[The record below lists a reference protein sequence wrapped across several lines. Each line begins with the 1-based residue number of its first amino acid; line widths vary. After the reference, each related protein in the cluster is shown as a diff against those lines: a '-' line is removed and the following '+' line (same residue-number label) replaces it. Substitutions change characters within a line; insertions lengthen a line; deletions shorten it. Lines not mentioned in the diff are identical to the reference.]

1 MDKLDYLQ
9 IVLSLITLFILLKVY
24 HYLDQLKMCDCFIES
39 QDKNYKVNVNFL
51 KFYQVLEM
59 ISLSLLIVLTFL
71 YKNNL
76 IKSTKNK
83 KVNNIFLKT
92 GLLVMFFLTIM
103 LSGYITYNSLIFY
116 LISKK
121 NCECSNKWQK
131 YFIYMQ
137 GVGNSV
143 FFLRLVFI
151 LLLTFILIIFNSK
164 KD

>member
-9 IVLSLITLFILLKVY
+9 IVLSVITLFILLKVY
-24 HYLDQLKMCDCFIES
+24 NYLDQLKICDCFIES
-39 QDKNYKVNVNFL
+39 QDKNYRVNVNFL

-59 ISLSLLIVLTFL
+59 ISLSLLILLTFL

-83 KVNNIFLKT
+83 KIKNIFLKSA
-92 GLLVMFFLTIM
+92 LLVMFFLTIM

-137 GVGNSV
+137 GIGNSV

-151 LLLTFILIIFNSK
+151 LLFSFILIIFNSK
-164 KD
+164 N

>member
-1 MDKLDYLQ
+1 MDKIDYLQ
-9 IVLSLITLFILLKVY
+9 IVLSLITVFILLKVY
-24 HYLDQLKMCDCFIES
+24 NYLDQLKMCDCFIES

-51 KFYQVLEM
+51 KFYQVLEI
-59 ISLSLLIVLTFL
+59 ISVSLLIVLTFL

-92 GLLVMFFLTIM
+92 GLLVMSFLTIM

-151 LLLTFILIIFNSK
+151 LLFTFILIIFNSK
-164 KD
+164 KN

>member
-1 MDKLDYLQ
+1 MDKIDYLQ
-9 IVLSLITLFILLKVY
+9 ILLSLITVFILLKVY
-24 HYLDQLKMCDCFIES
+24 NYLDQLKMCDCFIES

-51 KFYQVLEM
+51 KFYQVLEI
-59 ISLSLLIVLTFL
+59 ISVSLLIVLTFL

-76 IKSTKNK
+76 IKSTKSK
-83 KVNNIFLKT
+83 KVNNIFFKT
-92 GLLVMFFLTIM
+92 GLLVVFFLTIM
-103 LSGYITYNSLIFY
+103 LSGYISYNSLIFY

-137 GVGNSV
+137 GIGNSV

-151 LLLTFILIIFNSK
+151 LLFTFILIIFNSK

>member
-1 MDKLDYLQ
+1 MDKIDYLQ
-9 IVLSLITLFILLKVY
+9 IVLSLITVFILLKVY
-24 HYLDQLKMCDCFIES
+24 NYLDQLKMCDCFIES

-51 KFYQVLEM
+51 KFYQVLEI
-59 ISLSLLIVLTFL
+59 ISVSLLIVLTFL

-92 GLLVMFFLTIM
+92 GLLVMSFLTIM

-151 LLLTFILIIFNSK
+151 LLFTFILIIFNSK

>member
-9 IVLSLITLFILLKVY
+9 IVLSLITFFILLKVY
-24 HYLDQLKMCDCFIES
+24 HYLDKLKMCDCFIES
-39 QDKNYKVNVNFL
+39 QDENYKVNVNFL

-151 LLLTFILIIFNSK
+151 LLFTFILIIFNSK